1 MDIKNI
7 INQLTL
13 EEKASLCSLKNY
25 WQTQDIERL
34 GIPSITLT
42 DGPYGVIRRLSNF
55 SDVIPATCF
64 PASSA
69 LSSSWDI
76 DLIYSVAKAIGEE
89 CQTVDV
95 QILLAPTMNIQRTP
109 LGGRNFEYYSEDPVL
124 SGEIAAA
131 FILGLQSEGIGACIK
146 HYLADNQEYHKET
159 INNIIDEKTLRE
171 IYLNNFEIA
180 VRKGNPLAAMTAY
193 NSVNGTP
200 CSENSF
206 FLTDVLRNEW
216 NFNGI
221 VVSDWFGI
229 NSIIDALQAGL
240 DIELPY
246 SYGINTD
253 KIIEGV
259 LKGALDISILDKTVE
274 DILNVI
280 FTVTEAKKENA
291 TYDKLKHNELAREA
305 AENSMVLLKNKHN
318 ILPLRKDK
326 LKNKKIAIIGEYA
339 KEPRYQGKGSSEVA
353 PTMLEN
359 AYEEIDKL
367 VGNSI
372 KLTYAKG
379 YNNSNQIIDDDDIL
393 LREAK
398 KIAKESDVVILFVGT
413 SEFSDAED
421 IDRININ
428 LPNNQVKL
436 IREIGKIHRNVIVVL
451 FNGSPV
457 SISPW
462 SKYANA
468 ILEAWLPG
476 QAGGG
481 AIADILFGIVNPS
494 GKLPATFPAKVQD
507 IPTYLDYVDP
517 ENNLYHKEGIYVG
530 YRYYDIKDMEVEYPF
545 GFGLSYTTFDYSD
558 LSLNN
563 DVIKETDTLE
573 VKLKVKNTGK
583 YFGKEI
589 IQLYVKNFIST
600 SPKSLKELKTFT
612 KVTLFP
618 GEEKEVIFKLNPN
631 IFSHFD
637 IAGHNWVV
645 ESGPYE
651 ILIGKSSREIVLSK
665 NLYVQSSYV
674 PQIAYTRNTLI
685 GEFIKNQKS
694 KPIIEPFLRTALQ
707 NIMPDEAQREQ
718 FGDYLKSM
726 PIRKLIIVSQGA
738 FTEEMLNDIL
748 STVNKS

>member
-42 DGPYGVIRRLSNF
+42 DGPHGVIRRLSSF

-95 QILLAPTMNIQRTP
+95 QILLAPTINIQRTP

-146 HYLADNQEYHKET
+146 HYLADNQEYHREI
-159 INNIIDEKTLRE
+159 INNIIDEKALRE

-180 VRKGNPLAAMTAY
+180 VRKGNPLATMTAY

-206 FLTDVLRNEW
+206 FLTDVLRNEC
-216 NFNGI
+216 NFNGM
-221 VVSDWFGI
+221 VVSNWFGI

-240 DIELPY
+240 NIELPY
-246 SYGINTD
+246 SYGINTN
-253 KIIEGV
+253 KVIEGV
-259 LKGALDISILDKTVE
+259 LKGALDISILNKAVE

-280 FTVTEAKKENA
+280 FKVTEAKKENA

-339 KEPRYQGKGSSEVA
+339 KEPRYQGKESSEVT

-367 VGNSI
+367 VGNLT
-372 KLTYAKG
+372 KLNYAKG
-379 YNNSNQIIDDDDIL
+379 YNNSAQIIDDDDIL

-398 KIAKESDVVILFVGT
+398 KIAKESDIVILFVGT

-428 LPNNQVKL
+428 LPTNQVKL

-457 SISPW
+457 STSPW
-462 SKYANA
+462 SKYVNA

-494 GKLPATFPAKVQD
+494 GKLPTTFPAKVQD

-517 ENNLYHKEGIYVG
+517 ENNLYYKEGIYVG

-589 IQLYVKNFIST
+589 IQLYVKNLIST
-600 SPKSLKELKTFT
+600 SPKSLNELKAFT

-637 IAGHNWVV
+637 IADHNWVI

-651 ILIGKSSREIVLSK
+651 ILIGKSSREIALSK

-718 FGDYLKSM
+718 LGDYLKSM

-738 FTEEMLNDIL
+738 FTEEMLNNIL

>member
-42 DGPYGVIRRLSNF
+42 DGPYGVIRRLSSF

-95 QILLAPTMNIQRTP
+95 QILLAPTMNIQRSP

-146 HYLADNQEYHKET
+146 HYLADNQEYHRKI
-159 INNIIDEKTLRE
+159 INNIIDEKALRE

-180 VRKGNPLAAMTAY
+180 VKKGNPLATMTAY
-193 NSVNGTP
+193 NSVDGTP

-259 LKGALDISILDKTVE
+259 LKGALDISILDKSVE

-280 FTVTEAKKENA
+280 FKVTEAKKENA

-305 AENSMVLLKNKHN
+305 AGNSMVLLKNKHN

-339 KEPRYQGKGSSEVA
+339 KEPRYQGKESSEVT

-367 VGNSI
+367 VGNLT
-372 KLTYAKG
+372 KLNYAKG
-379 YNNSNQIIDDDDIL
+379 YNNSAQIIDDDDIL

-398 KIAKESDVVILFVGT
+398 KIAKESDIVILFVGT

-428 LPNNQVKL
+428 LPNNQIKL

-457 SISPW
+457 STSPW
-462 SKYANA
+462 SKYVNA

-494 GKLPATFPAKVQD
+494 GKLPTTFPAKVQD

-517 ENNLYHKEGIYVG
+517 ENNLYYKEGIYVG
-530 YRYYDIKDMEVEYPF
+530 YRYYDIKNMEVEYPF

-589 IQLYVKNFIST
+589 IQLYVKNIIST
-600 SPKSLKELKTFT
+600 TPKSLKELKAFT

-637 IAGHNWVV
+637 IADHNWVI

-738 FTEEMLNDIL
+738 FTEEMLNNIL

>member
-1 MDIKNI
+1 
-7 INQLTL
+7 
-13 EEKASLCSLKNY
+13 
-25 WQTQDIERL
+25 
-34 GIPSITLT
+34 
-42 DGPYGVIRRLSNF
+42 
-55 SDVIPATCF
+55 
-64 PASSA
+64 
-69 LSSSWDI
+69 
-76 DLIYSVAKAIGEE
+76 
-89 CQTVDV
+89 
-95 QILLAPTMNIQRTP
+95 MNIQRTP

-379 YNNSNQIIDDDDIL
+379 YNNSNQIIDDDDIF

-494 GKLPATFPAKVQD
+494 GKLPTTFPAKVQD

-545 GFGLSYTTFDYSD
+545 GFGLSYTTFNYSD

-738 FTEEMLNDIL
+738 FTEEMLNNIL

>member
-685 GEFIKNQKS
+685 VEFIKNQKS

>member
-13 EEKASLCSLKNY
+13 EEKASLCSLKNF
-25 WQTQDIERL
+25 WQTQGIERL
-34 GIPSITLT
+34 GIPSITLA
-42 DGPYGVIRRLSNF
+42 DGPCGVVRRLSDF
-55 SDVIPATCF
+55 SDFIPTTCF
-64 PASSA
+64 PTSSA

-76 DLIYSVAKAIGEE
+76 DLVYSVAKAIGKE

-109 LGGRNFEYYSEDPVL
+109 LGGKNFEYYSEDPVL

-146 HYLADNQEYHKET
+146 YYLADDQEYNRKI
-159 INNIIDEKTLRE
+159 INNIIDEKTLME
-171 IYLNNFEIA
+171 LYLNNFEIA
-180 VRKGNPLAAMTAY
+180 VKKGNPLAAMTAH

-206 FLTDVLRNEW
+206 FLTDVLRSEW

-221 VVSDWFGI
+221 VLSDLFGI

-240 DIELPY
+240 NLELPY
-246 SYGINTD
+246 SYGINTN

-259 LKGALDISILDKTVE
+259 LKGVLDISVLDKAVE
-274 DILNVI
+274 DILKVI
-280 FTVTEAKKENA
+280 FEVTEAKKETA

-305 AENSMVLLKNKHN
+305 AENSMILLKNKHN

-326 LKNKKIAIIGEYA
+326 LKNKKIALIGEYA
-339 KEPRYQGKGSSEVA
+339 KEPRYQGKGTYEVI
-353 PTMLEN
+353 PTMFEN
-359 AYEEIDKL
+359 TYDEIYKL

-372 KLTYAKG
+372 KLAYAKG
-379 YNNSNQIIDDDDIL
+379 YNDSNQVIDDDDIL

-398 KIAKESDVVILFVGT
+398 KIAKESDIVILFLGT
-413 SEFSDAED
+413 SEFSDEE
-421 IDRININ
+421 NIN
-428 LPNNQVKL
+428 LPDNQVRL
-436 IREIGKIHRNVIVVL
+436 IREIGKIHKNVIVVL

-462 SKYANA
+462 GKYTDA
-468 ILEAWLPG
+468 ILETWLSG
-476 QAGGG
+476 QACGG

-494 GKLPATFPAKVQD
+494 GKLPLTFPIKVQD
-507 IPTYLDYVDP
+507 IPTYLDYVDS
-517 ENNLYHKEGIYVG
+517 ENNLEYKEGIYIG
-530 YRYYDIKDMEVEYPF
+530 YRYYDIKDINVEYPF

-573 VKLKVKNTGK
+573 LKLKVKNTGK

-589 IQLYVKNFIST
+589 IQLYVKNLIRT
-600 SPKSLKELKTFT
+600 NLKPLMELKAFT
-612 KVTLFP
+612 KITLFP
-618 GEEKEVIFKLNPN
+618 GEEKEVIFKLNSD
-631 IFSHFD
+631 IFSHFN
-637 IAGHNWVV
+637 IVSHNWVI

-651 ILIGKSSREIVLSK
+651 ILIGKSSRDIVLSK

-674 PQIAYTRNTLI
+674 PQITYTRNTLI

-694 KPIIEPFLRTALQ
+694 KPIIEPFLRIASQ
-707 NIMPDEAQREQ
+707 NIISSEDQKEQ
-718 FGDYLKSM
+718 FWNYLKSM
-726 PIRKLIIVSQGA
+726 PIKKLIILSKGA
-738 FTEEMLNDIL
+738 FTEKMLADIIKL
-748 STVNKS
+748 VNE